1 MWCSEKPKLHSNFPC
16 GEFKHGVLCALK
28 TYIASGIA
36 RMSKLC
42 GHCMGTFS
50 VHVNTHLLVF
60 ENFLR
65 LYTPRLLLRPFLAI
79 NTILSVLPVCS
90 LHIHMKVIANA
101 NNRSLTLAFHI
112 IFTRAPVTFTWAQT
126 WVYLGVAT
134 PLYIATLWTLDH
146 SWTECFQFPERET

>member
-1 MWCSEKPKLHSNFPC
+1 MWYSEKAKLHSNFPC

-50 VHVNTHLLVF
+50 ARVNTHLLVF

-65 LYTPRLLLRPFLAI
+65 LYTPRSLLRPFLAT

-90 LHIHMKVIANA
+90 LHVHMKVIAHA
-101 NNRSLTLAFHI
+101 NNWSFTLAFHI
-112 IFTRAPVTFTWAQT
+112 FYNSEFSVGTGPGMPG
-126 WVYLGVAT
+126 YSCAT
-134 PLYIATLWTLDH
+134 AWILLRFSFIYKLSH
-146 SWTECFQFPERET
+146 STC